1 MVQKLFAI
9 QEGTKRRKLQNK
21 IQPVISR
28 WGFVAKC
35 AKTVAIH
42 GKPYIFVFFLNS
54 VDIKKKKK
62 DVFRF
67 FPPKCTFYE
76 INFFVRTKQFVI
88 PPKERCYHR
97 LFLSVFA
104 LRKKS
109 LVPAFELP
117 DNCAFCRDALLMYQ
131 WAFCKAHYAR
141 IVNARFHVMNWY
153 GWACLLN
160 TGKRQICRC
169 TRKDQY
175 CWPVFGVLA
184 HRWHTHLSVCSSS
197 EVLILV
203 WPSGPLNQ
211 TNWEYE
217 VYWVRV
223 WESFNA

>member
-1 MVQKLFAI
+1 M
-9 QEGTKRRKLQNK
+9 
-21 IQPVISR
+21 
-28 WGFVAKC
+28 
-35 AKTVAIH
+35 
-42 GKPYIFVFFLNS
+42 
-54 VDIKKKKK
+54 
-62 DVFRF
+62 F

-76 INFFVRTKQFVI
+76 INLFERTKQFVI

-117 DNCAFCRDALLMYQ
+117 DNCAFCRGALLLYQ

-141 IVNARFHVMNWY
+141 IVNARFHFMKWY

-160 TGKRQICRC
+160 TSKRQICRC

-175 CWPVFGVLA
+175 CWPGFSVFGTQVKSICQLI
-184 HRWHTHLSVCSSS
+184 RVFVIESSED